1 MKEIVLTRE
10 GVERLERELE
20 HLTTEGRQELAE
32 RLKDAFAAGADPA
45 ENEEYHAAREEQM
58 RLEQR
63 IAQLE
68 DRLAS
73 ARVVDAADVPEDTVA
88 IGSKVRL
95 KDLET
100 QKTLEYEI
108 VGSGEGNPAEGRVS
122 SESPV
127 GGALLGRRKGDVVD
141 VETPR
146 GVWQLKLLRVHPAG
160 AEEQKQRPKRTGSG
174 RTSKSTPK
182 RRSAHAS
189 R

>member
-1 MKEIVLTRE
+1 MKEIILTRE

-20 HLTTEGRQELAE
+20 QLTTTGRQELAE
-32 RLKDAFAAGADPA
+32 RLRDALAAGADPA
-45 ENEEYHAAREEQM
+45 ENEEYNAAKEEQM

-68 DRLAS
+68 ERLAS
-73 ARVVDAADVPEDTVA
+73 ARIVEAADVPEDTVA

-100 QKTLEYEI
+100 QKALEYEI

-127 GGALLGRRKGDVVD
+127 GSALLGRHKGDVVD

-160 AEEQKQRPKRTGSG
+160 AGEPTRRRKRAQTG
-174 RTSKSTPK
+174 RARKPTPR
-182 RRSAHAS
+182 RRSARA
-189 R
+189 